1 MPTDCLRQVVLIKPT
16 FLVRGIVGPKHEM
29 LIFEFSESLDAMVSG
44 EIPAVKSSTA
54 FKFYAKWVAF

>member
-16 FLVRGIVGPKHEM
+16 FLVRGIVGPTHEM
-29 LIFEFSESLDAMVSG
+29 LIFEFNESSDAMVLG

-54 FKFYAKWVAF
+54 FKLYAKWVAF